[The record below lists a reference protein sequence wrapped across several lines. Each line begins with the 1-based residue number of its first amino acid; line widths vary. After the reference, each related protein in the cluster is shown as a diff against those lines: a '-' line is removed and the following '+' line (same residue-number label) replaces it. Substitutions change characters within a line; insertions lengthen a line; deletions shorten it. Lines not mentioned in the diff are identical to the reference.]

1 MKKTGF
7 DRYFDRRIKDQSFAA
22 GYAAARAEIDS
33 VDELMRQLEAA
44 RVESGLTKAEIA
56 RRAGTSPEAV
66 RRLFTMESPNPTM
79 STVVTLART
88 MGLSIALVPARRG
101 VGARRAKKAA

>member
-7 DRYFDRRIKDQSFAA
+7 DRYFDGRMKDKAFAA
-22 GYAAARAEIDS
+22 HYNAARAEIDS
-33 VDELMRQLEAA
+33 VDELIRQLEAA
-44 RVESGLTKAEIA
+44 RVESGLTKAEVA
-56 RRAGTSPEAV
+56 RRAGTPPEVV

-79 STVVTLART
+79 STVMSLART

-101 VGARRAKKAA
+101 APRKTKRAA